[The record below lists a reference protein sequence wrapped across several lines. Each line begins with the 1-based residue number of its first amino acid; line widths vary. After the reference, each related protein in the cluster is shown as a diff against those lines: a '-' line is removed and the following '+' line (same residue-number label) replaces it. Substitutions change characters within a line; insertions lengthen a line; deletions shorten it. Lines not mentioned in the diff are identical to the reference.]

1 MYWIVFAFF
10 TSCETFTDVLL
21 SWLPFYYEMKVL
33 VVLWVLS
40 PATEGSSVLYRNF
53 VHPMLNKREKVVLIF
68 DFFPKRHISPWHF
81 MRFRLQEI
89 DEYINQAKE
98 KGYTAVIQLGT
109 KGVNYATNVIMQTAL
124 KVSQVST
131 RCARLICLLFC
142 TY

>member
-68 DFFPKRHISPWHF
+68 DFFPKTPD
-81 MRFRLQEI
+81 LTL
-89 DEYINQAKE
+89 A
-98 KGYTAVIQLGT
+98 L
-109 KGVNYATNVIMQTAL
+109 YAFSFAGN
-124 KVSQVST
+124 
-131 RCARLICLLFC
+131 R
-142 TY
+142 